1 MNQDEVDPEDDT
13 HGIGISP
20 LLVSLMP
27 FALLFILYFVFPTY
41 GAPAFSGR
49 GVPSGMLVLG
59 GGLLWG
65 AFGVYLVSE
74 SDSYAK
80 ALGSMVVCTLP
91 ASYAVVMAPWMEPI

>member
-1 MNQDEVDPEDDT
+1 MNPDEIDPDNDT
-13 HGIGISP
+13 RGIGISP

-27 FALLFILYFVFPTY
+27 FALLFILYFVFPSY

-49 GVPSGMLVLG
+49 GLPSGMLVLA

-74 SDSYAK
+74 SNSYAK
-80 ALGSMVVCTLP
+80 ALAVMVVCTLP

>member
-1 MNQDEVDPEDDT
+1 VNPDAIDPEDDT

-27 FALLFILYFVFPTY
+27 FALLFILYFVFPSY

-49 GVPSGMLVLG
+49 GLPSGMLALA

-74 SDSYAK
+74 SDSYGK
-80 ALGSMVVCTLP
+80 AIAVMIVCTLP